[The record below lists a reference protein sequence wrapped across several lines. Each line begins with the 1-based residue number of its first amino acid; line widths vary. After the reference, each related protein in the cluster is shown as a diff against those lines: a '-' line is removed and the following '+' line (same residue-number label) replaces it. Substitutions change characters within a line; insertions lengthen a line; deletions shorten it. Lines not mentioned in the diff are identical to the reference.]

1 MSGPHP
7 TMTQT
12 DSSLYN
18 ICQPSQVSYTFDI
31 RDHLDKLEPGK
42 GKGFYICPVCEGRR
56 LGVDPKSPAYQCWSG
71 GCSTDDIRE
80 AIRPLAEFLAEV
92 KGERP
97 ARQARK
103 PKAKKKEYPPAP
115 VPIGAKLLRLPTP
128 GKPPRA
134 ERPKYFPEGV
144 PRNAAQI
151 TYSYSSTQKVLRFE
165 WSEPT
170 HPKGRDKTYR
180 QVHTD
185 FNGKEIWK
193 KGDARWPAYRIDEVI
208 ELLKTVPDGEP
219 IIIFLVEGEPNVEL
233 ARGIGIAALSL
244 QGSNWSDPEA
254 QKMLEAL
261 RATGKNVS
269 IAMLRD
275 NDDAGIKKGKGVW
288 LIARHIQ
295 FPCIVIDPRVI
306 HPDIPEAG
314 DIREILEA
322 LGPDEFL
329 SRINAEIA
337 SQTQGSKPHDT
348 AETSSTSFEPD
359 SRYTQL
365 VRRWKKARAYIA
377 TVLSDSKY
385 VNFPAPGPNTI
396 TAIKAKLGR
405 GKTQWLAEV
414 ITAITLGKIFLLGHR
429 NALLR
434 GTSKRCGFYHITFD
448 DGKIMLSDPNGRVAS
463 CVDSLLKFM
472 DDCADE
478 NCTIVLDEVE
488 SVVRHILTGGTI
500 SASDRTAIL
509 DKFAL
514 LLNSCSR
521 IILLDGHLTDAT
533 VAYIATLAPG
543 KAVTKYE
550 NTFKAA
556 LPKVEIFKGS
566 GAPLKASQIEA
577 FKDLILKA
585 ERPAAFCDSKDD
597 AIALYRQL
605 EEIHGEGTGLLLTA
619 DNATEDWQAE
629 FMDNPDESIRSH
641 QWKFIVAT
649 PLLQDGV
656 DISIPDYFSEV
667 FGMFG
672 GVVSVNSVCQMVRRV
687 RHPIGNIK
695 ILCAERGHRSPDGAE
710 VFVARLQKLLADRL
724 ATELSEFDPRPAQ
737 EIQAELCD
745 QLKSCPHHAAWFRL
759 KILENLEQPHLYD
772 FVCELLRESGHE
784 VLELDLDSPE
794 TQKHARVKEEVRENY
809 AEAVASAEIIPISEA
824 ERILSRQGNTKVKES
839 DIRAANRAV
848 IAEQLPG
855 IAITAALVLRLKK
868 ERGLLSGIRNL
879 WYFQNPDKAKQL
891 RGYRYEEGKIKVFG
905 ADHKKNSL
913 ILRAL
918 LKLDLGKFLDCDR
931 TWSNDSPEVLTVA
944 KWGEGKEAAMLDLK
958 IKNQS
963 PFQFLQSLLAHLG
976 VKLVK
981 AQTQRK
987 GQPREYNY
995 RPEGGSLPA
1004 DFNELY
1010 AAVSSKMLEKWEEK
1024 VQKKE
1029 LEKRSSVSPETVDST
1044 SVEAVAPLPNISID
1058 KVARGATDFEEDL
1071 KAPICQA
1078 EEVTTSPELTLELP
1092 AVEVPATTEA
1102 PIAEKAQP
1110 WFQLRLNQ
1118 WIKCFVVEF
1127 TAGRYL
1133 LEAKSMVDD
1142 GLVRFRAFPEDLRWE
1157 APT

>member
-1 MSGPHP
+1 
-7 TMTQT
+7 MTQT

-18 ICQPSQVSYTFDI
+18 VCQPGQVSYTFDI

-42 GKGFYICPVCEGRR
+42 GKNFYTCPVCEGRR
-56 LGVDPKSPAYQCWSG
+56 LGIDPKSLKYQCWSG

-92 KGERP
+92 KGDRP

-115 VPIGAKLLRLPTP
+115 VPIGAKLLRLPAL
-128 GKPPRA
+128 GKPPRP
-134 ERPKYFPEGV
+134 ERPKYFPQGV
-144 PRNAAQI
+144 PHTAAQI

-165 WSEPT
+165 WPDPT
-170 HPKGRDKTYR
+170 QPKGRDKTYR

-185 FNGKEIWK
+185 FNGKQIWS

-208 ELLKTVPDGEP
+208 ELLKTVPDGEL

-244 QGSNWSDPEA
+244 QGSNWSDSEA

-288 LIARHIQ
+288 LVARHIQ

-306 HPDIPEAG
+306 YPDIPEAG

-322 LGPDEFL
+322 IGPDEFL
-329 SRINAEIA
+329 SRVNAEIE
-337 SQTQGSKPHDT
+337 SQTQNIEPRNT
-348 AETSSTSFEPD
+348 AENTSISFEPT
-359 SRYTQL
+359 SKYTQL
-365 VRRWKKARAYIA
+365 LRRWKKARAYTA
-377 TVLSDSKY
+377 TVLSNSQY
-385 VNFPAPGPNTI
+385 VSLPEPGPNTI
-396 TAIKAKLGR
+396 TCVKAGLGR
-405 GKTQWLAEV
+405 GKTQWLAWL
-414 ITAITLGKIFLLGHR
+414 TAVLTLGKFFLLGHR

-434 GTSKRCGFYHITFD
+434 GTSERCNFYHIQFD
-448 DGKIMLSDPNGRVAS
+448 EGWKMLSDPNGRVAS
-463 CVDSLLKFM
+463 CVDSLLRFA

-478 NCTIVLDEVE
+478 NCTIILDEVE
-488 SVVRHILTGGTI
+488 SVVRHIFTSKTI
-500 SASDRTAIL
+500 SASDRIAIL
-509 DKFAL
+509 EKFAL

-533 VAYIATLAPG
+533 VAYIASLAPG

-585 ERPAAFCDSKDD
+585 ERPAVFCDSKND
-597 AIALYRQL
+597 AIALHRQL
-605 EEIHGEGTGLLLTA
+605 EEIHGGGTGLLLTA
-619 DNATEDWQAE
+619 DNSTEDLQAE
-629 FMDNPDESIRSH
+629 FIKNPSESISSH
-641 QWKFIVAT
+641 KWSFIVAT

-656 DISIPDYFSEV
+656 DISTVDYFSEV

-672 GVVSVNSVCQMVRRV
+672 GVVTVNSVCQMVRRV
-687 RHPIGNIK
+687 RHPIGGIK
-695 ILCAERGHRSPDGAE
+695 ILCAARGLPLRDGGELYA
-710 VFVARLQKLLADRL
+710 ARFQKLIADRM
-724 ATELSEFDPRPAQ
+724 AADISEFDERSAE
-737 EIQAELCD
+737 EIQAEIFEESKRCLHNRAWIE
-745 QLKSCPHHAAWFRL
+745 LKV
-759 KILENLEQPHLYD
+759 LENIEQPYFYD

-784 VLELDLDSPE
+784 VLELDIESAE
-794 TQKHARVKEEVRENY
+794 TQKHKQVKEEVKEEY
-809 AEAVASAEIIPISEA
+809 AEAVANAEIIPIAEA
-824 ERILSRQGNTKVKES
+824 EKILKRQNHKKVTEA

-848 IAEQLPG
+848 IADQLPG
-855 IAITAALVLRLKK
+855 VEITGALVLRIKK
-868 ERGLLSGIRNL
+868 DGKLLPRMRNL
-879 WYFQNPDKAKQL
+879 WDFQNPDKAKQL
-891 RGYRYEEGKIKVFG
+891 RGYKYEEGKMKVFG
-905 ADHKKNSL
+905 SDHRLNPQ
-913 ILRAL
+913 ILRTL
-918 LKLDLGKFLDCDR
+918 QKLDIGKFLVESDR
-931 TWSNDSPEVLTVA
+931 TFCDDSPEVLAVA
-944 KWGEGKEAAMLDLK
+944 KWGEGKEAARLDLK

-963 PFQFLQSLLAHLG
+963 NIQYLQSLLAHLGG

-987 GQPREYNY
+987 GQPREYSY

-1010 AAVSSKMLEKWEEK
+1010 AAVSSKMLQKWEEK

-1029 LEKRSSVSPETVDST
+1029 AEKRSSVSTGTVDST
-1044 SVEAVAPLPNISID
+1044 SVELVAPLPNILYNNA
-1058 KVARGATDFEEDL
+1058 ARGATEFEEDL
-1071 KAPICQA
+1071 EAPICQA
-1078 EEVTTSPELTLELP
+1078 EVVTTSPELTPELA
-1092 AVEVPATTEA
+1092 AVEVPATAEA
-1102 PIAEKAQP
+1102 PIAQKAWG
-1110 WFQLRLNQ
+1110 WFQRKLGE
-1118 WIKCFVVEF
+1118 WIKCRVLEF

-1142 GLVRFRAFPEDLRWE
+1142 GLMRFRAYPEDLRWE